1 MDTCDLCGG
10 DAKSY
15 GPRGR
20 RCLACLAADDPAL
33 RSDVP
38 ALGECDWGPLC
49 VHLASVRRLRTRLA
63 FSEIARAEAVR
74 AGRGANGTLP
84 AALNEAWSHGQW
96 LSAEWR
102 KAEASAD
109 AAHAALD
116 ALTAKIAEVERI
128 LTNWPADG
136 AYALRVLRGEEKTR

>member
-1 MDTCDLCGG
+1 MVTCDLCGG

-49 VHLASVRRLRTRLA
+49 VHLASVRRLRIRLA
-63 FSEIARAEAVR
+63 LLEIARAEAAR
-74 AGRGANGTLP
+74 ERDETAAEAFGAGETHAAAVVAEWVERCTKAARILETFGDIGGT
-84 AALNEAWSHGQW
+84 AAL
-96 LSAEWR
+96 
-102 KAEASAD
+102 
-109 AAHAALD
+109 AAL
-116 ALTAKIAEVERI
+116 
-128 LTNWPADG
+128 
-136 AYALRVLRGEEKTR
+136 RGGTR